1 MNNWIDNSISEYH
14 KWFQDKTQILKDEMT
29 GWYSISTPFVGL
41 FNDTIDIY
49 AKSDNN
55 GQITLSDDGQ
65 TLVNLELAGT
75 VVSRSPKRKEWLDM
89 ILLNYGITLADGNEL
104 QTISTEHNF
113 PQKKFN
119 LISAIIE
126 VSDMAMMAKHTISS
140 LFKEDVRSFFDEQQM
155 IYTPEFIAKGS
166 TGIEFTFDF
175 QIAGRKKELVVKSF
189 NSLNKMN
196 VPNFLF
202 GWEDIK
208 ESRERISGKKLDG
221 IAIINDLDKDLKP
234 EYIDALKSKGAV
246 PILWSQR
253 NLPEIREKL
262 IA

>member
-1 MNNWIDNSISEYH
+1 MNNWIDSSINEYH
-14 KWFQDKTQILKDEMT
+14 KWFRDKTQIVKDEVT

-41 FNDTIDIY
+41 YNDTIEIY
-49 AKSDNN
+49 AKLEN

-65 TLVNLELAGT
+65 TISNLELAGT
-75 VVSRSPKRKEWLDM
+75 TVSRSPKRKEWLEM
-89 ILLNYGITLADGNEL
+89 ILVNYGITLSGDNEL
-104 QTISTEHNF
+104 QVICTENNF

-119 LISAIIE
+119 LISAISEI
-126 VSDMAMMAKHTISS
+126 SDMAMMAKHTVSS
-140 LFKEDVRSFFDEQQM
+140 LFKEDVRNFFDEQQM
-155 IYTPEFIAKGS
+155 IYTPEFIAKGT

-175 QIAGRKKELVVKSF
+175 QIAGRQKELVVKSF

-208 ESRERISGKKLDG
+208 ELREKVSGKTLEG
-221 IAIINDLDKDLKP
+221 IAIINDTDRELKQD
-234 EYIDALKSKGAV
+234 YIDALKSKGAI
-246 PILWSQR
+246 PLLWSER
-253 NLPEIREKL
+253 NQPEERVKL